1 MSHAAGKYNFT
12 VTGPGEPGTTKYV
25 QIRIDAAGTVTYKV
39 SNQEIS
45 FDETV
50 GFVNAPSDGTVL
62 IPNLVAGKYKVTE
75 GEYRLDDQDGKYST
89 SLGKIEVESGT
100 ADLST
105 GSATLN
111 VRSENTPS
119 AAATFTNMLVPMVEV
134 PVLKDW
140 QWSDDD
146 ESRVASW
153 TATFNLEYREV
164 LVSGEEASDAKH
176 SWTPVY
182 DTDGTT
188 QKSVTIRSQ
197 DDPKEKFTNLP
208 LYKIHDNDSVYRL
221 IYAVD
226 EVAYTIN
233 WNDGSPSTTWS
244 KNESGHLSDH
254 YSPDYEQDA
263 GESEQPENPED
274 WDEWYTIRLKNVK
287 STREIEKTIDLS
299 LEKVWKDEE
308 LQADPDSRAT
318 FQLKRTYHEEYLDYN
333 KYDLD
338 PDDLV
343 TVKLVLGDDASK
355 EMVVPRNAPVYVT
368 AVVKPGETTNLRFS
382 KEDGEFSLSGPDSV
396 STSQE
401 FIRTSTPFLANTDG
415 DEMIVSYV
423 RGDTSVLVG
432 GLDGLGLAS
441 FDSDDTTEEQ
451 EDEAF
456 NHPMSQDGQSAGQK
470 FTLDAEHGWSKEW
483 AGLPQVVEELSVTDS
498 GMRMKTIVYS
508 YYLEEIKDE
517 CYPKNYE
524 VSFRNGQGDEHNP
537 VISSTAVVA
546 ENRPETTELSGTKT
560 WSLDEETSYV
570 LGTPILKLSRR
581 TETTTVDDSGNPVT
595 ILSEPEDVT
604 VSWEGEEQFLQP
616 TWHSGGGFTRS
627 FTYTDLPKTD
637 KDGNTYVY
645 SVEEVEF
652 TVGAGEN
659 AVVYTA
665 VRQPDG
671 SYIVTP
677 DKEGAKM
684 FVVTQTGNDISNE
697 LHNTTIEIVKIDEST
712 LGAAN
717 PVRLAN
723 AWFRLL
729 MYNGNNYV
737 GYDGIYGAVDGVSVG
752 GSGEEQGKLAFENLP
767 DGEYKIVETKTPDGY
782 IKETDNSIYFRI
794 KGGTVT
800 RYDGPVS
807 NDESVERN
815 PIPAKV
821 TIDGAER
828 DNVILSISFEPDNN
842 TFTVGNTPGPALP
855 YTGGPGTDIF
865 TILGSMLILGAAF
878 LLWWRRGTI

>member
-1 MSHAAGKYNFT
+1 M
-12 VTGPGEPGTTKYV
+12 TGPGEPGTTKYV

-50 GFVNAPSDGTVL
+50 EFVNAPSDGTVL

-134 PVLKDW
+134 PVVKNW

-153 TATFNLEYREV
+153 TATLNLEYREV
-164 LVSGEEASDAKH
+164 LVDGEAASDAQH
-176 SWTPVY
+176 SWAPVY

-208 LYKIHDNDSVYRL
+208 LYKTHDNGSIYRL

-244 KNESGHLSDH
+244 KNESGHLSEH

-263 GESEQPENPED
+263 GESERPENQED

-299 LEKVWKDEE
+299 LEKVWEDEA
-308 LQADPDSRAT
+308 LQSDPDSKAT
-318 FQLKRTYHEEYLDYN
+318 FQLRRTYHEEYLDYDKDGRDLSN
-333 KYDLD
+333 K
-338 PDDLV
+338 PEV
-343 TVKLVLGDDASK
+343 TVTLDLGNGLTK
-355 EMVVPRNAPVYVT
+355 QLVVPKTAPVYIS
-368 AVVKPGETTNLRFS
+368 AVVKPGEIINLRFN
-382 KEDGEFSLSGPDSV
+382 KEGSTIALTGGDSNSTGQQFITTADPFEADDITVSLASGN
-396 STSQE
+396 TSA
-401 FIRTSTPFLANTDG
+401 L
-415 DEMIVSYV
+415 M
-423 RGDTSVLVG
+423 G
-432 GLDGLGLAS
+432 GLDGIGLAS
-441 FDSDDTTEEQ
+441 FDPGETTEEQ
-451 EDEAF
+451 ADEAF
-456 NHPMSQDGQSAGQK
+456 NHPMSEDGQSAGQK
-470 FTLDAEHGWSKEW
+470 FTLDAEHGWRREW
-483 AGLPQVVEELSVTDS
+483 SGLPQVVEELSVTDS
-498 GMRMKTIVYS
+498 GTRMKTIVYS
-508 YYLEEIKDE
+508 YYLVEIEEE

-524 VSFRNGQGDEHNP
+524 VSFRNGQGDEVNP
-537 VISSTAVVA
+537 LISSGSVVA
-546 ENRPETTELSGTKT
+546 ENKLVTTELSGTKT

-581 TETTTVDDSGNPVT
+581 TETTTVDDSGNHVT

-616 TWHSGGGFTRS
+616 TWHSDGGFTRS

-712 LGAAN
+712 RGASN
-717 PVRLAN
+717 PDRLAN

-729 MYNGNNYV
+729 VYNGNTYV
-737 GYDGIYGAVDGVSVG
+737 GYDGIYGAVDGVPVG
-752 GSGEEQGKLAFENLP
+752 GIGEEQGKLAFENLP
-767 DGEYKIVETKTPDGY
+767 DGEYKIVETKMPDGY
-782 IKETDNSIYFRI
+782 IKETDNSIYFGI

-821 TIDGAER
+821 IVDGAER
-828 DNVILSISFEPDNN
+828 DNVIASISFEPDNN
-842 TFTVGNTPGPALP
+842 TFTVGNTPGAALP
-855 YTGGPGTDIF
+855 NTGGPGTRLF
-865 TILGSMLILGAAF
+865 TILGSILILGAGV
-878 LLWWRRGTI
+878 LLWRRRRLI